1 MSQYSCGNI
10 IIIVIIIIIIILL
23 SFSLCW
29 KVAIMQV
36 LLDAPTIALWPKLCW
51 HIVPNQA

>member
-10 IIIVIIIIIIILL
+10 IIIIIIIIIILL

-29 KVAIMQV
+29 KVAIMLV
-36 LLDAPTIALWPKLCW
+36 LLDAPTIALWTK
-51 HIVPNQA
+51 

>member
-10 IIIVIIIIIIILL
+10 IIIIIIIVIIIIIILL

-29 KVAIMQV
+29 KVAIMLV
-36 LLDAPTIALWPKLCW
+36 LLDAPTIALWTK
-51 HIVPNQA
+51 